1 MIIKLIIIELMF
13 QRKNHKKNKQNND
26 LNYDINLWY

>member
-13 QRKNHKKNKQNND
+13 KRKNHKKNKQNND
-26 LNYDINLWY
+26 LNYDINL